1 MMRGDPKWNYNAEG
15 VHRQSPR
22 LSERQRQV
30 NLNHPPQA
38 GLRDQQFHREQAS
51 QAAEPTQVQQTQSAP
66 SRQLPV
72 QRPAPKR
79 IGFVGPSFATL
90 AVNMGGLIY
99 DIACAGHRTACFAP
113 DIDDTTATDALTRRR
128 AVLCQL
134 PAFRQGFSPI
144 TDQRTIWRLVS
155 EFRRMEFDVVAGLSP
170 KAALLAGIAGKIA
183 RVPHVVA
190 MIGELGR
197 GFDDGP
203 EGGSFLSRIRQRNI
217 LNLAFKFSDTAVF
230 YNRENHKLLQ
240 AYNLLSRDIRQFP
253 MNSTGIDLRYFPP
266 APLPALDHGIMFLY
280 AGPLD
285 RRLGIAEFCRAA
297 RLLQN
302 RPGHYRCL
310 VVGPEVEGP
319 NGFPLSIL
327 SRQRDIVQYL
337 GPQTDIR
344 PFLARSH
351 VFVLPAK
358 GDAIPQALIE
368 AIAMG
373 RPVITTTAR
382 GCVPAV
388 REGAN
393 GLLVPPGDAQAL
405 AGAMARLLMRPD
417 LLPSMARASRDLAKS
432 QFDIRR
438 INALLFGAL
447 DI

>member
-1 MMRGDPKWNYNAEG
+1 
-15 VHRQSPR
+15 
-22 LSERQRQV
+22 
-30 NLNHPPQA
+30 
-38 GLRDQQFHREQAS
+38 
-51 QAAEPTQVQQTQSAP
+51 
-66 SRQLPV
+66 
-72 QRPAPKR
+72 
-79 IGFVGPSFATL
+79 
-90 AVNMGGLIY
+90 
-99 DIACAGHRTACFAP
+99 
-113 DIDDTTATDALTRRR
+113 
-128 AVLCQL
+128 
-134 PAFRQGFSPI
+134 
-144 TDQRTIWRLVS
+144 
-155 EFRRMEFDVVAGLSP
+155 
-170 KAALLAGIAGKIA
+170 
-183 RVPHVVA
+183 